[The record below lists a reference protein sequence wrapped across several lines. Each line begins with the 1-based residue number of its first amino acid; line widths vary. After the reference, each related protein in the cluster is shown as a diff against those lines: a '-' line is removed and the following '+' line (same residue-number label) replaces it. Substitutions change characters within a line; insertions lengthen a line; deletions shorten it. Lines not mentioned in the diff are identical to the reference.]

1 MASLEIGIVGLP
13 NVGKTSVFNALT
25 NAGAE
30 VTAYAATQSSA
41 NIGVAPVPDAR
52 LDDLAEVAESRETIY
67 ATIQLSDVSGLVR
80 GGAKGGSLGGE
91 FLGHL
96 RATDAILHV
105 VRTFGDADVFHV
117 DGRVDP
123 VADAEA
129 VDLELILA
137 DHAIVERRIERLA
150 KAARTG
156 DKVAAAEAD
165 QLGRLLAHLDGGA
178 ARAAV
183 RRGRAGGRRPAHRQA
198 AGYVANTSEEGDAE
212 AVAALR
218 EYAGDADVVPVAA
231 RFEAD
236 LAEMDDAEERAAF
249 LAEIG
254 QDEAGMPRV
263 AARRVPPARADHLL
277 HGRPEGGARLAA
289 PPGLERGRGGRQDPL
304 RHRARLHPRRGD
316 HDADMLVTKTH
327 AEALKRGVM
336 RVEGRDYVVADGDV
350 INVRFN
356 ESNTGE
362 LVDAHGVDK
371 VAGA

>member
-30 VTAYAATQSSA
+30 VTSYAATQSSA

-52 LDDLAEVAESRETIY
+52 LDDLAEVASSRETIY

-105 VRTFGDADVFHV
+105 VRTFGDEDVFHV

-137 DHAIVERRIERLA
+137 DHGVVERRIERVA

-156 DKVAAAEAD
+156 DKAAGAEAD
-165 QLGRLLAHLDGGA
+165 LLGRLIEHLD
-178 ARAAV
+178 
-183 RRGRAGGRRPAHRQA
+183 AGRPAREFGEEIP
-198 AGYVANTSEEGDAE
+198 AGVDLLTVKPLLYVANTSEDGDAE
-212 AVAALR
+212 AVAALQA
-218 EYAGDADVVPVAA
+218 YAGDVAVVPVAA
-231 RFEAD
+231 SFEAD
-236 LAEMDDAEERAAF
+236 LAELDDPEERAAF

-254 QDEAGMPRV
+254 QEEAGMPRV
-263 AARRVPPARADHLL
+263 ARAAFALLELITFFTVGPKEARAW
-277 HGRPEGGARLAA
+277 
-289 PPGLERGRGGRQDPL
+289 PL
-304 RHRARLHPRRGD
+304 RRGSSAGEAAGKIHSDIARGFIRAEVISTP
-316 HDADMLVTKTH
+316 DMLQCKTH

-356 ESNTGE
+356 
-362 LVDAHGVDK
+362 V
-371 VAGA
+371 

>member
-105 VRTFGDADVFHV
+105 VRTFPDEDVFHV

-137 DHAIVERRIERLA
+137 DHGIVERRIERVA

-156 DKVAAAEAD
+156 DKAAGAEAD
-165 QLGRLLAHLDGGA
+165 VLGRLIEHLDAGRP
-178 ARAAV
+178 ARDVRRGDAGRRRSADGEAAAV
-183 RRGRAGGRRPAHRQA
+183 RGEHLRSGRRR
-198 AGYVANTSEEGDAE
+198 
-212 AVAALR
+212 
-218 EYAGDADVVPVAA
+218 
-231 RFEAD
+231 
-236 LAEMDDAEERAAF
+236 
-249 LAEIG
+249 
-254 QDEAGMPRV
+254 
-263 AARRVPPARADHLL
+263 
-277 HGRPEGGARLAA
+277 
-289 PPGLERGRGGRQDPL
+289 RGRGAAGVRRRRRRWCRWPP
-304 RHRARLHPRRGD
+304 RSRPTWRRSTTPRSAPPSSPRSARRRPVCRAWRGPRSGCS
-316 HDADMLVTKTH
+316 T
-327 AEALKRGVM
+327 
-336 RVEGRDYVVADGDV
+336 
-350 INVRFN
+350 
-356 ESNTGE
+356 
-362 LVDAHGVDK
+362 
-371 VAGA
+371 

>member
-137 DHAIVERRIERLA
+137 DHAIVERRVERLA

-156 DKVAAAEAD
+156 DKVAASEAD
-165 QLGRLLAHLDGGA
+165 VLGRLLAHLDGGQP
-178 ARAAV
+178 ARLFPEPV
-183 RRGRAGGRRPAHRQA
+183 PAGVDLLTVKPLV
-198 AGYVANTSEEGDAE
+198 YVANTSEEGDAD

-218 EYAGDADVVPVAA
+218 QYAGDADVVPVAA

-236 LAEMDDAEERAAF
+236 LAEMEDPEERGAF

-263 AARRVPPARADHLL
+263 ARAAFRLLELITFFTVGPKEARAW
-277 HGRPEGGARLAA
+277 
-289 PPGLERGRGGRQDPL
+289 PL
-304 RHRARLHPRRGD
+304 RRGSTAVEAAGKIHSDIARGFIRAEVITT
-316 HDADMLVTKTH
+316 ADMLQTKTH

-336 RVEGRDYVVADGDV
+336 RVEGRDYVIADGDV

-356 ESNTGE
+356 
-362 LVDAHGVDK
+362 V
-371 VAGA
+371 